1 MLNSAL
7 CRVEKEK
14 DLGQME
20 IDNLNEKLKSL
31 KTEKEKAIENMKGL
45 LTIDGNSMLLFC

>member
-14 DLGQME
+14 DSGQTE
-20 IDNLNEKLKSL
+20 IGNLNEKINSL

-45 LTIDGNSMLLFC
+45 LSIDD